1 LDPFVL
7 VDQAVA
13 QGRLDAAIAKK
24 VRAKSKY
31 LEGAVARVEGASGIR
46 YPPYYVEPS
55 LPVATSSVEYGSVGA
70 LYARVIPA
78 AVEGKLSIVVQ
89 FTAPLILFGLKG
101 TVEAVVGHEFTHYV
115 ELVKRFSRM
124 QVSSDERLD
133 TLFES
138 EYADEGRVIDPI
150 LVFGADK
157 RLASLIRKKFPSG
170 LVDENLNDKVAKG
183 WIEKGLPTKRVS
195 PEDNVVNVSVGL
207 IAKTAFD
214 PKVLAKLKG
223 LEARGR

>member
-1 LDPFVL
+1 MDPFVL